1 MDTAGNAFSVA
12 FANER
17 VLAPGSG
24 ESYLL
29 VVDIAQSSATASG
42 DWTLMLATGGAGLPL
57 LAVGLLGLPRRRGAM
72 AALLG
77 WVADG
82 RLKVAAVSEFPL
94 SRAGDAHRALESAQ
108 TVGKLVLD
116 TEK

>member
-1 MDTAGNAFSVA
+1 MALTTANKSVMG
-12 FANER
+12 FNLSFMFNR
-17 VLAPGSG
+17 CDVL
-24 ESYLL
+24 
-29 VVDIAQSSATASG
+29 Q
-42 DWTLMLATGGAGLPL
+42 
-57 LAVGLLGLPRRRGAM
+57 GAM